1 MRVNNP
7 LSGPVYLARG
17 LKMLV
22 EPGLRAFVLVPLL
35 INTLIFAFAIYA
47 LVSNFSAW
55 VDALI
60 KLWLPDWGWLE
71 YLVFLLWPL
80 FAVLLVLLVYYGFS
94 VIANIIA
101 APFNGILAERV
112 EQRARGA
119 ILSEPPSLWRMVPRA
134 IVRELA
140 KLAYFIPRLVLLFII
155 GFIPLI
161 NLATPVLWFI
171 FSAWM
176 MAIQYIDYPMDNNGV
191 SFKQMKGLLGQR
203 RWSALGFGS
212 VVQLGMLV
220 PLLNLILMPAAVI
233 GATLFWV
240 EEYEPEMAG
249 LKLQKDCCSE

>member
-1 MRVNNP
+1 M
-7 LSGPVYLARG
+7 LA
-17 LKMLV
+17 

-119 ILSEPPSLWRMVPRA
+119 ILSE
-134 IVRELA
+134 
-140 KLAYFIPRLVLLFII
+140 
-155 GFIPLI
+155 
-161 NLATPVLWFI
+161 ATKF
-171 FSAWM
+171 
-176 MAIQYIDYPMDNNGV
+176 MAN
-191 SFKQMKGLLGQR
+191 
-203 RWSALGFGS
+203 
-212 VVQLGMLV
+212 
-220 PLLNLILMPAAVI
+220 
-233 GATLFWV
+233 GATR
-240 EEYEPEMAG
+240 YRA
-249 LKLQKDCCSE
+249 